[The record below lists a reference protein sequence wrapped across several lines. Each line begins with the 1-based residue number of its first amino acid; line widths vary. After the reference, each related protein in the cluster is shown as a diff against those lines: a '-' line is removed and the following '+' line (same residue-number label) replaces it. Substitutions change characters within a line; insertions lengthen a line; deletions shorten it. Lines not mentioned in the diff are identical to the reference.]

1 MRKIFFLISIF
12 SISLISCEKEIDID
26 LNEAEQK
33 IVIEGIVSNQEG
45 KSFVKLTKSI
55 PFDESSV
62 YPTVSGATVVVEETF
77 NGLVTTYNLVE
88 ESAGRYS
95 NNNLIGHSG
104 ASYQLSV
111 IAEGNTY
118 EASSTMP
125 TEVGIIDY
133 FVEEF
138 FADQYFPNVVFLD
151 PAEESNNYRFK
162 LWINGEV
169 VESIFLQDDT
179 FSDGT
184 INTSILGDGENDV
197 AIGDTIDIEL
207 RAIDRATYDY
217 FFALSQ
223 NVSEQTAAPANPIT
237 NISNGA
243 LGYFSA
249 EASSS
254 VNFIVQE

>member
-1 MRKIFFLISIF
+1 MAILSF
-12 SISLISCEKEIDID
+12 SLISCEKEIDID

-55 PFDESSV
+55 PFDESSI
-62 YPTVSGATVVVEETF
+62 YPAVSGASVVIEEVI
-77 NGLVTTYNLVE
+77 NGVVTTYNLIE
-88 ESAGRYS
+88 ESAGRYTNS
-95 NNNLIGHSG
+95 DLIGQSG
-104 ASYQLSV
+104 ATYRLQV
-111 IAEGNTY
+111 ISDGTAY
-118 EASSTMP
+118 EALSTMP
-125 TEVGIIDY
+125 TEVAIADY

-151 PAEESNNYRFK
+151 PAEETNNYRFK

-169 VESIFLQDDT
+169 VETIFLQDDT
-179 FSDGT
+179 FSNGT

-197 AIGDTIDIEL
+197 AIGDTVDIEL

-223 NVSEQTAAPANPIT
+223 NVSEQTAAPANPKT
-237 NISNGA
+237 NLSNGA

-249 EASSS
+249 EASNA
-254 VNFIVQE
+254 VNFIVE

>member
-1 MRKIFFLISIF
+1 MAIVSV
-12 SISLISCEKEIDID
+12 SLISCEKEIDID
-26 LNEAEQK
+26 LNEADQK

-45 KSFVKLTKSI
+45 RSFVKLTKSI

-62 YPTVSGATVVVEETF
+62 YPAVSGASVVIEEIL
-77 NGLVTTYNLVE
+77 NGVMTTYNLLEQSSGV
-88 ESAGRYS
+88 YS
-95 NNNLIGHSG
+95 NVDLVGQYG
-104 ASYQLSV
+104 ATYRLSV
-111 IAEGNTY
+111 IAEGKTY

-151 PAEESNNYRFK
+151 PAEEANNYRFK

-179 FSDGT
+179 FSNGT

-249 EASSS
+249 EASNS
-254 VNFIVQE
+254 VNFIVEE

>member
-1 MRKIFFLISIF
+1 MKRIFFLISIL
-12 SISLISCEKEIDID
+12 SISLLSCEKEIDID
-26 LNEAEQK
+26 LNEADQK

-45 KSFVKLTKSI
+45 RSFVRLTKSI
-55 PFDESSV
+55 PFDESNV
-62 YPTVSGATVVVEETF
+62 YPSVSGASVVIEENINGVLTSF
-77 NGLVTTYNLVE
+77 NLLEQSSGV
-88 ESAGRYS
+88 YS
-95 NNNLIGHSG
+95 NPDLTGQSG
-104 ASYQLSV
+104 ATYRLKV
-111 IAEGNTY
+111 IAEGETY

-125 TEVGIIDY
+125 TEVAIADY

-138 FADQYFPNVVFLD
+138 FADQFFPNVVFLD
-151 PAEESNNYRFK
+151 PADESNNYRFK
-162 LWINGEV
+162 LWINGEA

-197 AIGDTIDIEL
+197 SVGDTIDIEL

-237 NISNGA
+237 NVSNGA

-249 EASSS
+249 EASNS
-254 VNFIVQE
+254 VNFIVE

>member
-1 MRKIFFLISIF
+1 MKRLIFLMAIVSV
-12 SISLISCEKEIDID
+12 SLISCEKEIDID
-26 LNEAEQK
+26 LNEADQK

-45 KSFVKLTKSI
+45 RSFVKLTKSI

-62 YPTVSGATVVVEETF
+62 YPAVSGASVVIEEIL
-77 NGLVTTYNLVE
+77 NGVMTTYNLLEQSSGV
-88 ESAGRYS
+88 YS
-95 NNNLIGHSG
+95 NVDLVGQSG
-104 ASYQLSV
+104 ATYRLSV

-151 PAEESNNYRFK
+151 PAEEANNYRFK

-169 VESIFLQDDT
+169 VESIFLQDDR
-179 FSDGT
+179 FSNGT

-249 EASSS
+249 EASNS
-254 VNFIVQE
+254 VNFIVEE